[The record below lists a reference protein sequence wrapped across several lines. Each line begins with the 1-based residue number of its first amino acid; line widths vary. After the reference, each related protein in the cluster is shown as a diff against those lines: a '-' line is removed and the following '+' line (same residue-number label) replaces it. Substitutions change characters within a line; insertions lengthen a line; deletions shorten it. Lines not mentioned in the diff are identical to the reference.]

1 MGPAQ
6 FIPSTWQL
14 YQARITSATGQNP
27 PNPWDPRTA
36 AIAAALLLKD
46 NGADAGTPDA
56 ERLAALRYLAGWRNA
71 SNPAYAFYGNDVM
84 SLAAKFQGDI
94 NVVGS

>member
-14 YQARITSATGQNP
+14 YADRIAQATGQNP

-36 AIAAALLLKD
+36 AFATAILLKD
-46 NGADAGTPDA
+46 NGADSQTPYA
-56 ERLAALRYLAGWRNA
+56 ERLAALRYLAGWKNA
-71 SNPAYAFYGNDVM
+71 TKSAYAFYGNDVM
-84 SLAAKFQGDI
+84 ELASKFQDQIDI
-94 NVVGS
+94 LGG